1 MKYRLLLVLAALIW
15 GSAFVAQVVGMDPI
29 GPFTFGGVRFLL
41 GSASLL
47 PIIYMNRHKENP
59 KSTKIPL
66 WAAFLMTGL
75 PLFAAATIQQ
85 VGLQFTTA
93 SKASFLTANYILLV
107 PFFGLFLGH
116 PLRLTHLV
124 GAVTAI
130 TGVYLMS
137 IKSDFTISPGDLMML
152 LCAIFFSLQI
162 LALDYLTQRF
172 DPVLL
177 SSGQF
182 FVTGILNLV
191 LAFMYE
197 TPTWTGI
204 EGAMGALLYTGIL
217 SSGVAYTL
225 QAVGQKYMPP
235 TEASMILSLEMVF
248 GGLSGVLFLGDT
260 FTERQMAG
268 IAAMCIGVFVSQ
280 LPSRA
285 ILRLREKPIS

>member
-1 MKYRLLLVLAALIW
+1 M
-15 GSAFVAQVVGMDPI
+15 FVFQLRHIIAQ
-29 GPFTFGGVRFLL
+29 
-41 GSASLL
+41 
-47 PIIYMNRHKENP
+47 
-59 KSTKIPL
+59 
-66 WAAFLMTGL
+66 
-75 PLFAAATIQQ
+75 
-85 VGLQFTTA
+85 
-93 SKASFLTANYILLV
+93 
-107 PFFGLFLGH
+107 
-116 PLRLTHLV
+116 LRLTHLV